1 MKGKRIKQ
9 VIAWCLAVIITI
21 QSVDWTGI
29 SEVAAE
35 AVSAGQTETESD
47 TQPVGTPLVYEDGIA
62 QDTVTITEASYLTGD
77 LIIEGD
83 LNLQAPLSLN
93 HHTLTVQ
100 GSTNIYNAELH
111 VNGSMECEQELNLY
125 SGSIVFEQGSLQVD
139 KAVELKYSAVS
150 IQMTHE
156 EDYFRIN
163 GDLYI
168 AANGIRTFSPEK
180 GTLELTGDYIEQ
192 ANLNNNDEPYQTA
205 GIQAGEDF
213 QLQLCGS
220 VSQMLDIQSDN
231 TRIPNVIVTGEEE
244 RNIYLAN
251 KAPIDNFEAGNAK
264 LYNGVYRLNQ
274 SVYDTEYQGYT
285 RYSYNYNIVYLE
297 DGDFRNTK
305 GGITINGDFYQ
316 NGSVQWDNTV
326 TINGDY
332 HVEALNIEN
341 DTLATEPTEGTFAFY
356 DSYSTLNIHGDFIM
370 NSITDH
376 TGLQNFG
383 TIYLYGNLTQKG
395 NGIANFVPEKNCTL
409 YFYPD
414 ADGNAPMINFEDS
427 EHNWLAEIH
436 SMSGVEFQTPAWVK
450 GNCYGNYTGTAKV
463 AAEDLY
469 RIRNAR
475 ITVEVIG
482 DVLLEQNMQVNKVT
496 LIIRGTTINPNGYSL
511 ECGGLILADGTEAA
525 LIMEQPTS
533 NITIHGDCV
542 VGSIL
547 SSTQLNQGIIRVGGN
562 LTQKNQGTPDNF
574 VTGEQLT
581 LILDGSGVIQEV
593 SFDSPESQIQHM
605 VIDNGSQ
612 GHVRFLTDVNVV
624 NLEDKS
630 GTLLRETE
638 GITGYTLTEDEVYNG
653 DLWLIDGT
661 LDLNGKTLQVQGDI
675 YAENGTIDIH
685 GGTLLVDGDFRMQGY
700 RKNNGEGQFTES
712 AAILKME
719 QTESRLSVKGD
730 FYLNPSY
737 AARTCISNQGEI
749 VIYQNLISESE
760 TCISGSGTIKLAGTQ
775 GQKLITNGHTCSIS
789 TVQIATAGLL
799 EIEDGILITGQL
811 TDNGCSKTGTIGIT
825 NLNVLENSYKG
836 NIKTNLYGYTQ
847 LNRDIYVQGQLTLN
861 NSMVYLNGYR
871 LQADTLIV
879 QTTLVVQEG
888 SVECTTL
895 HMNNN
900 IEMTK
905 EAGSIRTRDMY
916 VNLQRKAPG
925 MQAGSITITGSF
937 QEQEES
943 RYAFQPEG
951 THTIILAYDESLD
964 TSPFITMKRTY
975 SRFNRLQLDTPL
987 SVYQYNRSAGE
998 LALEMT
1004 GTYGD
1009 IEPPVIG
1016 ENTQATVNSYRTVTL
1031 SWEAATD
1038 NYDIFRYE
1046 IYKGDELYQT
1056 TTDTSIM
1063 VSGLEQGQEYVFY
1076 IYAVDT
1082 SGNRSNAV
1090 EIEAATPEDHNS
1102 PSAIREFMVCDTF
1115 TANKVP
1121 LKWSAS
1127 YDDGRL
1133 EYYNLYRNGEWLA
1146 QVSKTSYEDTTVTE
1160 GEAYIYE
1167 IEAVDW
1173 AGNVSPRNSCKVTPY
1188 NPPAAVT
1195 NVRASSSQGVITV
1208 SWNGDNQNVKY
1219 YRVLYMNG
1227 NTCED
1232 KDYVKVK
1239 DGISYSSYST
1249 QCKDSTR
1256 YTVKICAYSEQGQ
1269 ASPEVT
1275 RIVINQPDTQ
1285 KPLITAVTGIPEDGV
1300 INTAIRIQVK
1310 ASDNKELADISVS
1323 YAGEDEDW
1331 TFITKNEAKSYKGMV
1346 QGSYTVTW
1354 DVNGITGTKNLRI
1367 QVTDTSGN
1375 VTTQIQPVQV
1385 NCVNVPEVT
1394 ITDLTVS
1401 GYRPKITY
1409 TCTNTQYVSEYR
1421 IEVWNQD
1428 GTLIRK
1434 VTTRELSASLWELEP
1449 GQSYYIT
1456 VTPYSQSGNRHP
1468 SAVSE
1473 TFEVTD
1479 TTPPTVAYNSWGV
1492 PETYLQGMAS
1502 IRIYAADDYKVAYVD
1517 CEVSADG
1524 QDWTLLAQEIPSGN
1538 YATFGIDTTQLAD
1551 GPIQARFIAYDTVGN
1566 ASEPAIKDYIVDN
1579 TAPAAPDGV
1588 EAQLQNGTVQ
1598 LHWEAVA
1605 DANLSGYRV
1614 YRKLENEDYQSIGVV
1629 TKTNTSYVDKKITVN
1644 QLYTYYIVA
1653 VDLAGN
1659 ISDPSMECE
1668 ISTKED
1674 TEPPTIPESLICVG
1688 RTGSSVLLRWNPSTD
1703 NIGVTGYR
1711 IYRDGVC
1718 IDTCSDTEYEDTDL
1732 QTAKFY
1738 TYEITAIDDKENE
1751 SEKSE
1756 TCTAGT
1762 SLPVITKVT
1771 PADYQNLGGDST
1783 RIVISWDGYCP
1794 GKDYQITVTG
1804 STDGETWTEINH
1816 KIQNLRKLHNETT
1829 IEWETA
1835 SLQEEEYRICITITD
1850 SQGNETSLYRTYYID
1865 NQPPA
1870 QVRQITA
1877 TEKQS
1882 VAYLCWDASISA
1894 DVSGYYLY
1902 RRTVGQTDW
1911 EMLADLKANQISYTD
1926 SAVTETESYQYAVA
1940 AYDAYK
1946 HISPKTVSDWL
1957 QLGADQTAPKI
1968 TKVTSANE
1976 VLQGIVDLTIT
1987 GTDNRG
1993 IVTGYAE
2000 YYQSQT
2006 LEWIPIA
2013 QAEAKENQVTLTW
2026 DTGKLHGRY
2035 LVRFVVTDAAG
2046 NQNTEEY
2053 TQYYDIDNQGPGK
2066 TQNLQAVAGSTA
2078 VVLSW
2083 DALEDDDYEYTII
2096 EQQTEEGYQEIG
2108 TVTTVLGYQVQELYP
2123 ETDYTFRVVA
2133 YDLYGNRGE
2142 ASDAV
2147 TVQTKE
2153 DNLEPIIQGI
2163 TPKQTAVHS
2172 ELQATL
2178 RVSDN
2183 TGIQSCRLEYSLDE
2197 TNWQTIQSFDCQGKA
2212 VYQTDVT
2219 MNTEALP
2226 EGILYLRGMA
2236 EDIYGNI
2243 TGENQLIV
2251 EISIDHTAPEQ
2262 VQGIRYQEEEGI
2274 PVIRWNSVMDNDIQ
2288 AYHIRITDADGN
2300 VEKEQDVTSLVYEHR
2315 TAQPGKRYYYTVYA
2329 IDQAGNKGAVSET
2342 VSGIRSADK
2351 LPPEITSLTP
2361 GETTPIRGIVTL
2373 SAMAVDNQAVESVS
2387 FYYESPDE
2395 PQIYY
2400 PIDTIET
2407 GGKNGLVSTTFDTR
2421 NLQDGMYQIY
2431 VQAKDTNGN
2440 VSAWMQKTYS
2450 IDNTAPERAVL
2461 LTSEENYRI
2470 RLSWETK
2477 GLITDVVRYEL
2488 YRRSS
2493 AEDNFKKIYAGTDT
2507 AYLDSDV
2514 DPAYAYGYKIR
2525 TFDAAGNYT
2534 DSYISYAT
2542 PYDIDD
2548 IAPLAYIT
2556 ASTVTVEGYELV
2568 LDGIQSADNRGIA
2581 RFDWDFGDATT
2592 GTGAKVKHIYSQ
2604 IGTYTVSLT
2613 VTDTSGNTGSYE
2625 AEVKVLP
2632 KDTTGSVTVTVVDE
2646 QGGVLPNTCLYLET
2660 EEEQTDL
2667 YMTDEYGQCILAAEP
2682 GNYRL
2687 AVFLNG
2693 YVATEET
2700 IDIPLFEHGN
2710 HTIRLKKGDAITGDF
2725 TVRELDFEEI
2735 VAAGIDIHAP
2745 ENQHVY
2751 VVVTT
2756 LIYEEKERKV
2766 VEYINSSGG
2775 GAGGGAGGGSGLF
2788 GTSYV
2793 MRPGDNKGDEDKK
2806 KGDEPDPPEEPEPPK
2821 PPQLVRISIMQSISW
2836 LKEMYEAKLTVYNPA
2851 GSSTLVL
2858 EDNQATIY
2866 LPSGISL
2873 ARTATRQT
2881 LTQEMEPIR
2890 GGSKGEA
2897 IWYVKGDTPGT
2908 YRLQASY
2915 HGVYLPF
2922 NEEVEAKF
2930 ESNEFEVLAGKGLVL
2945 YIEPEITGESGL
2957 PYYVYFTLV
2966 NESTRE
2972 FYNIKTTFGTAEAR
2986 RYYQVNNQNNKALPI
3001 MSNGDYLSVPC
3012 LKPGETIQGVY
3023 MTSMKTPTQG
3033 SAYQY
3038 YLSLVGAEINVL
3050 RGENLGVQVELRP
3063 RASHI
3068 SLPDVFYVEV
3078 EPEQTAGD
3086 PVDKWTG
3093 GYIED
3098 NTIFSV
3104 GELQEFP
3111 ITMQYNSR
3119 LTDTCGEFG
3128 YGWVHNY
3135 ETRLID
3141 MQDATMRYY
3150 TTPNTYYT
3158 FRMDN
3163 LEEQEPWSIDED
3175 GYYVL
3180 DPSKL
3185 AMEQTY
3191 TCQARP
3197 DLKLSR
3203 NAQGQYIL
3211 QDDDR
3216 TQYTFT
3222 QEGNLAEI
3230 QKVTGQT
3237 IEINRSETQVTVTDL
3252 LIGNTYTYQLNENGL
3267 VTEIS
3272 DSSGR
3277 TVHFYYDENNCLKIY
3292 ENAVGERTYYTYDE
3306 AHRLLTAAYD
3316 TGAVYVA
3323 NTYDEQG
3330 RVISQDDGLA
3340 ETPLTFFSYTQN
3352 EETGAGTTSVTNR
3365 LGQTATTCYDAN
3377 GNVVSETN
3385 EAGDTAYY
3393 TYDENGNQTSIKDAN
3408 GNLQLYQYDAQNQL
3422 IQITDAYGTNTH
3434 MRYNCDNL
3442 LSTSYNDNGER
3453 VSFSY
3458 NPYGQITIR
3467 TDQNQNSTFY
3477 TYNENGQLIG
3487 EKDQKGSKKYEYT
3500 GAWQTRITDYL
3511 GGVTQCEYDAAGNRT
3526 AVIRQDGARETTT
3539 YDAMGRVTGTTNT
3552 SGGVTR
3558 YTYDALGNI
3567 STMTNPAGGVT
3578 TYRYNDIGWLTSVT
3592 EPDGASLT
3600 YTTNAEGWITS
3611 VTDSLGRTTS
3621 YTYDAVGNI
3630 QTQTD
3635 SDGVTTSYTY
3645 DGSGNVTSTTIDGKT
3660 SYAEYYPN
3668 GKIAKE
3674 TDQSGISTVYTY
3686 DHNWRLSNVTRD
3698 TGEAISYT
3706 YDSCGNL
3713 SKEIDALGNQTI
3725 YTYDSRGNV
3734 LSKTDPMGNI
3744 TNYIYDAAD
3753 NVICQIDALNNRTNY
3768 HYDSQGRL
3776 TELIQADGSTYT
3788 FTCDTADNITSVT
3801 DPVGNT
3807 ISYSYD
3813 NQNRCIAVYDGYGN
3827 IVEQNTYNYAGDIT
3841 KTSDALGNLT
3851 YTRYDSERQVIA
3863 MTKTS
3868 GEQESQASYIY
3879 DAAGRII
3886 QTIDAADNPV
3896 TITYDTLGNITSMTN
3911 AGGHTTTYQYDDR
3924 GNLIE
3929 ETNPIQAAT
3938 RYTYNASDLL
3948 ESITNA
3954 AGDKTTYTYD
3964 LLGRVTSRTDEIGTT
3979 YYTYD
3984 KNSNVLTV
3992 EENGATIQRTYDAL
4006 NRVTSYTDYA
4016 GRTVRYAY
4024 DEIGNL
4030 ISLTYPGGEII
4041 RYTYNP
4047 DGTLATVIDADGN
4060 VTSYSY
4066 DKNTQL
4072 VSIRRPDGSQER
4084 KTYDAAGKLTGQQD
4098 TAADGTILQDYSYNY
4113 DGYGNIIA
4121 TVGLTPDPEAIAAT
4135 VKDRDMEYNEAGQL
4149 IRYNGQKIR
4158 YDQNGNMTYGPLN
4171 GKMTTFR
4178 YDCRNRLIKAGGIT
4192 YTYDAENNRI
4202 ASTENG
4208 TTTEYLIDTRPQLS
4222 QVLCEY
4228 QNQQQTVRYTYG
4240 NGQLISQTQTNQTDK
4255 SQTLYFHYD
4264 NLGSTR
4270 VLTDQN
4276 GAITGTYT
4284 YGIYGELLSGDTSQ
4298 TGYLYNGAYGVH
4310 TDTNG
4315 LYYMRARYYNTDIE
4329 RFISQDILT
4338 GNPENSQSLNRYAYC
4353 QGNPV
4358 NQNDPFGLCPMGL
4371 TTRQWIHLGL
4381 DLLGCIP
4388 VIGIAANAVNAVLYF
4403 QEGDILSGLLSVA
4416 GAVIGIGGLSSAI
4429 GAAKGICTLAKVGS
4443 ALKTAGTA
4451 VTTAGMAAM
4460 TIEGAV
4466 NTYNVLKENDFKIT
4480 GESLLSAGTTLLSAA
4495 ATVAGFKALGSSVR
4509 ETTALIRSGAACF
4522 TAGTLV
4528 LTENGQKAI
4537 EDIQAGDKVFAAD
4550 PETGESGY
4558 KEVLQTFE
4566 KETEVVVHV
4575 TYEKD
4580 GEGSNAE
4587 TTTVNTTLNH
4597 RFWTEAGWKSAG
4609 TLEAGDKLTLAD
4621 GNTATVTN
4629 VAYEDT
4635 HATVYNFEVEDFHT
4649 YYVGTESVLVHNNG
4663 GNCMK
4668 TASALAQ
4675 GGSKGR
4681 TYSRL
4686 IPGTDG
4692 VVTGGNST
4700 KLGKN
4705 MLDEMGVPR
4714 STKWTG
4720 YQAQHIIPAEMGEH
4734 PVLQKIGMDLDDASN
4749 GLFLR
4754 TPADDISAM
4763 SRHRGY
4769 HSTYNDF
4776 VKMQLDKID
4785 INQSVDALQREVYNL
4800 QSQLKVLQQSGLPLY
4815 PGQGASIDLWER
4827 SLNRIK

>member
-168 AANGIRTFSPEK
+168 AANGIQTFSPEK

-220 VSQMLDIQSDN
+220 GSQMLDIQSDN
-231 TRIPNVIVTGEEE
+231 TRIPNVIVSGEEE

-251 KAPIDNFEAGNAK
+251 KAPIDNLEVGNAK

-356 DSYSTLNIHGDFIM
+356 DAYSTLNIHGDFIM

-395 NGIANFVPEKNCTL
+395 NGIANFVPEKACRL
-409 YFYPD
+409 YCYPD
-414 ADGNAPMINFEDS
+414 ADGNAPMISFEDN
-427 EHNWLAEIH
+427 EHNWLAEVH
-436 SMSGVEFQTPAWVK
+436 SMSGVEFQTPVLLK
-450 GNCYGNYTGTAKV
+450 SYCSGTYTGTAKV
-463 AAEDLY
+463 EAEDLY
-469 RIRNAR
+469 RIQNAR

-482 DVLLEQNMQVNKVT
+482 DVTLERNITIPNATLLVSGI
-496 LIIRGTTINPNGYSL
+496 LDINSYSL
-511 ECGGLILADGTEAA
+511 ECENLSLVDGTNAT
-525 LIMEQPTS
+525 LIMEQS
-533 NITIHGDCV
+533 RSTIV
-542 VGSIL
+542 VQKDLTIGSITPC
-547 SSTQLNQGIIRVGGN
+547 TQVNQGTIRVGGN

-605 VIDNGSQ
+605 VINNRSEGY
-612 GHVRFLTDVNVV
+612 VKFLTDVNVV

-630 GTLLRETE
+630 GTL
-638 GITGYTLTEDEVYNG
+638 I
-653 DLWLIDGT
+653 
-661 LDLNGKTLQVQGDI
+661 
-675 YAENGTIDIH
+675 
-685 GGTLLVDGDFRMQGY
+685 
-700 RKNNGEGQFTES
+700 
-712 AAILKME
+712 
-719 QTESRLSVKGD
+719 
-730 FYLNPSY
+730 
-737 AARTCISNQGEI
+737 
-749 VIYQNLISESE
+749 
-760 TCISGSGTIKLAGTQ
+760 
-775 GQKLITNGHTCSIS
+775 
-789 TVQIATAGLL
+789 
-799 EIEDGILITGQL
+799 
-811 TDNGCSKTGTIGIT
+811 
-825 NLNVLENSYKG
+825 
-836 NIKTNLYGYTQ
+836 
-847 LNRDIYVQGQLTLN
+847 
-861 NSMVYLNGYR
+861 
-871 LQADTLIV
+871 
-879 QTTLVVQEG
+879 
-888 SVECTTL
+888 
-895 HMNNN
+895 
-900 IEMTK
+900 
-905 EAGSIRTRDMY
+905 
-916 VNLQRKAPG
+916 
-925 MQAGSITITGSF
+925 
-937 QEQEES
+937 
-943 RYAFQPEG
+943 
-951 THTIILAYDESLD
+951 
-964 TSPFITMKRTY
+964 
-975 SRFNRLQLDTPL
+975 
-987 SVYQYNRSAGE
+987 
-998 LALEMT
+998 
-1004 GTYGD
+1004 
-1009 IEPPVIG
+1009 
-1016 ENTQATVNSYRTVTL
+1016 
-1031 SWEAATD
+1031 
-1038 NYDIFRYE
+1038 
-1046 IYKGDELYQT
+1046 
-1056 TTDTSIM
+1056 
-1063 VSGLEQGQEYVFY
+1063 
-1076 IYAVDT
+1076 
-1082 SGNRSNAV
+1082 
-1090 EIEAATPEDHNS
+1090 
-1102 PSAIREFMVCDTF
+1102 
-1115 TANKVP
+1115 
-1121 LKWSAS
+1121 
-1127 YDDGRL
+1127 
-1133 EYYNLYRNGEWLA
+1133 
-1146 QVSKTSYEDTTVTE
+1146 
-1160 GEAYIYE
+1160 
-1167 IEAVDW
+1167 
-1173 AGNVSPRNSCKVTPY
+1173 
-1188 NPPAAVT
+1188 
-1195 NVRASSSQGVITV
+1195 
-1208 SWNGDNQNVKY
+1208 
-1219 YRVLYMNG
+1219 
-1227 NTCED
+1227 
-1232 KDYVKVK
+1232 
-1239 DGISYSSYST
+1239 
-1249 QCKDSTR
+1249 
-1256 YTVKICAYSEQGQ
+1256 
-1269 ASPEVT
+1269 
-1275 RIVINQPDTQ
+1275 DTQ

-1300 INTAIRIQVK
+1300 INTAIRIHVK
-1310 ASDNKELADISVS
+1310 ASDNKELSDFSVS

-1331 TFITKNEAKSYKGMV
+1331 TFITENEVESYNRGMS

-1367 QVTDTSGN
+1367 QVTDASGN

-1434 VTTRELSASLWELEP
+1434 VTTRELSASLWEIEP

-1473 TFEVTD
+1473 NFEVTD
-1479 TTPPTVAYNSWGV
+1479 TTPPTVAYNCWGV
-1492 PETYLQGMAS
+1492 PKTYLQGMAS
-1502 IRIYAADDYKVAYVD
+1502 IMVYAADDYKVAYVD
-1517 CEVSADG
+1517 CEVSVDG
-1524 QDWTLLAQEIPSGN
+1524 QDWTLLAQEIPSGD
-1538 YATFGIDTTQLAD
+1538 YATFGIDTTQFAD
-1551 GPIQARFIAYDTVGN
+1551 GPIQTRFIAYDTVGN
-1566 ASEPAIKDYIVDN
+1566 ASEPLIKDYIVDN

-1605 DANLSGYRV
+1605 DADLSGYRV

-1653 VDLAGN
+1653 VDQAGN

-1756 TCTAGT
+1756 ACTAGT

-1902 RRTVGQTDW
+1902 RRTAGQTDW

-2108 TVTTVLGYQVQELYP
+2108 TVTTVLGYQVQGLYP

-2142 ASDAV
+2142 ASDAI

-2400 PIDTIET
+2400 PIETIET

-2687 AVFLNG
+2687 AVFRNG

-2751 VVVTT
+2751 VIVTT

-2788 GTSYV
+2788 GTGYV
-2793 MRPGDNKGDEDKK
+2793 VRPGDGDDDKDDDDDE
-2806 KGDEPDPPEEPEPPK
+2806 GEPDIPEEPEPPK

-3385 EAGDTAYY
+3385 EAGDTVHY

-3467 TDQNQNSTFY
+3467 TDQNKNSTFY

-3539 YDAMGRVTGTTNT
+3539 YDAMGRVTSTTNT
-3552 SGGVTR
+3552 SGGVTL

-3600 YTTNAEGWITS
+3600 YTTNAEGLITS

-3630 QTQTD
+3630 RTQTD

-3827 IVEQNTYNYAGDIT
+3827 LVEQNTYNYAGDIT

-3984 KNSNVLTV
+3984 KNSNILTV

-4060 VTSYSY
+4060 VTGYSY

-4171 GKMTTFR
+4171 GKMTTFH

-4240 NGQLISQTQTNQTDK
+4240 NGQLISQTQDQGEETETG
-4255 SQTLYFHYD
+4255 QTLYFHYD

-4443 ALKTAGTA
+4443 VLKTAGTA

-4675 GGSKGR
+4675 GGSKGGR
-4681 TYSRL
+4681 YSVD
-4686 IPGTDG
+4686 PVMFPDDEAAG
-4692 VVTGGNST
+4692 VLRNGSYVKNPTAHNINDYINEGSNYLGN
-4700 KLGKN
+4700 KN
-4705 MLDEMGVPR
+4705 MNGQYMYVVDMDGNIIIGTRGGQRMPHPTLVGGSNPQV
-4714 STKWTG
+4714 
-4720 YQAQHIIPAEMGEH
+4720 QAAGMIEVRGGKIYSINNASGHFKPSSACLNVAKEKFTELPNNIFSKNFQGFLPYGE
-4734 PVLQKIGMDLDDASN
+4734 
-4749 GLFLR
+4749 
-4754 TPADDISAM
+4754 
-4763 SRHRGY
+4763 
-4769 HSTYNDF
+4769 
-4776 VKMQLDKID
+4776 
-4785 INQSVDALQREVYNL
+4785 
-4800 QSQLKVLQQSGLPLY
+4800 
-4815 PGQGASIDLWER
+4815 
-4827 SLNRIK
+4827 

>member
-1 MKGKRIKQ
+1 M
-9 VIAWCLAVIITI
+9 C
-21 QSVDWTGI
+21 
-29 SEVAAE
+29 
-35 AVSAGQTETESD
+35 
-47 TQPVGTPLVYEDGIA
+47 
-62 QDTVTITEASYLTGD
+62 
-77 LIIEGD
+77 
-83 LNLQAPLSLN
+83 
-93 HHTLTVQ
+93 
-100 GSTNIYNAELH
+100 
-111 VNGSMECEQELNLY
+111 
-125 SGSIVFEQGSLQVD
+125 
-139 KAVELKYSAVS
+139 
-150 IQMTHE
+150 
-156 EDYFRIN
+156 
-163 GDLYI
+163 
-168 AANGIRTFSPEK
+168 
-180 GTLELTGDYIEQ
+180 
-192 ANLNNNDEPYQTA
+192 
-205 GIQAGEDF
+205 
-213 QLQLCGS
+213 
-220 VSQMLDIQSDN
+220 
-231 TRIPNVIVTGEEE
+231 
-244 RNIYLAN
+244 
-251 KAPIDNFEAGNAK
+251 
-264 LYNGVYRLNQ
+264 
-274 SVYDTEYQGYT
+274 
-285 RYSYNYNIVYLE
+285 
-297 DGDFRNTK
+297 
-305 GGITINGDFYQ
+305 
-316 NGSVQWDNTV
+316 
-326 TINGDY
+326 
-332 HVEALNIEN
+332 
-341 DTLATEPTEGTFAFY
+341 
-356 DSYSTLNIHGDFIM
+356 
-370 NSITDH
+370 
-376 TGLQNFG
+376 
-383 TIYLYGNLTQKG
+383 
-395 NGIANFVPEKNCTL
+395 
-409 YFYPD
+409 
-414 ADGNAPMINFEDS
+414 
-427 EHNWLAEIH
+427 
-436 SMSGVEFQTPAWVK
+436 
-450 GNCYGNYTGTAKV
+450 
-463 AAEDLY
+463 
-469 RIRNAR
+469 
-475 ITVEVIG
+475 
-482 DVLLEQNMQVNKVT
+482 
-496 LIIRGTTINPNGYSL
+496 
-511 ECGGLILADGTEAA
+511 
-525 LIMEQPTS
+525 
-533 NITIHGDCV
+533 
-542 VGSIL
+542 
-547 SSTQLNQGIIRVGGN
+547 
-562 LTQKNQGTPDNF
+562 
-574 VTGEQLT
+574 
-581 LILDGSGVIQEV
+581 
-593 SFDSPESQIQHM
+593 
-605 VIDNGSQ
+605 
-612 GHVRFLTDVNVV
+612 
-624 NLEDKS
+624 
-630 GTLLRETE
+630 
-638 GITGYTLTEDEVYNG
+638 
-653 DLWLIDGT
+653 
-661 LDLNGKTLQVQGDI
+661 
-675 YAENGTIDIH
+675 
-685 GGTLLVDGDFRMQGY
+685 
-700 RKNNGEGQFTES
+700 
-712 AAILKME
+712 
-719 QTESRLSVKGD
+719 
-730 FYLNPSY
+730 
-737 AARTCISNQGEI
+737 
-749 VIYQNLISESE
+749 
-760 TCISGSGTIKLAGTQ
+760 
-775 GQKLITNGHTCSIS
+775 
-789 TVQIATAGLL
+789 
-799 EIEDGILITGQL
+799 
-811 TDNGCSKTGTIGIT
+811 
-825 NLNVLENSYKG
+825 
-836 NIKTNLYGYTQ
+836 
-847 LNRDIYVQGQLTLN
+847 
-861 NSMVYLNGYR
+861 
-871 LQADTLIV
+871 
-879 QTTLVVQEG
+879 
-888 SVECTTL
+888 
-895 HMNNN
+895 
-900 IEMTK
+900 
-905 EAGSIRTRDMY
+905 
-916 VNLQRKAPG
+916 
-925 MQAGSITITGSF
+925 
-937 QEQEES
+937 
-943 RYAFQPEG
+943 
-951 THTIILAYDESLD
+951 
-964 TSPFITMKRTY
+964 
-975 SRFNRLQLDTPL
+975 
-987 SVYQYNRSAGE
+987 
-998 LALEMT
+998 
-1004 GTYGD
+1004 
-1009 IEPPVIG
+1009 
-1016 ENTQATVNSYRTVTL
+1016 
-1031 SWEAATD
+1031 
-1038 NYDIFRYE
+1038 
-1046 IYKGDELYQT
+1046 
-1056 TTDTSIM
+1056 
-1063 VSGLEQGQEYVFY
+1063 
-1076 IYAVDT
+1076 
-1082 SGNRSNAV
+1082 
-1090 EIEAATPEDHNS
+1090 
-1102 PSAIREFMVCDTF
+1102 
-1115 TANKVP
+1115 
-1121 LKWSAS
+1121 
-1127 YDDGRL
+1127 
-1133 EYYNLYRNGEWLA
+1133 
-1146 QVSKTSYEDTTVTE
+1146 
-1160 GEAYIYE
+1160 
-1167 IEAVDW
+1167 
-1173 AGNVSPRNSCKVTPY
+1173 
-1188 NPPAAVT
+1188 
-1195 NVRASSSQGVITV
+1195 
-1208 SWNGDNQNVKY
+1208 WN
-1219 YRVLYMNG
+1219 
-1227 NTCED
+1227 
-1232 KDYVKVK
+1232 
-1239 DGISYSSYST
+1239 
-1249 QCKDSTR
+1249 
-1256 YTVKICAYSEQGQ
+1256 
-1269 ASPEVT
+1269 
-1275 RIVINQPDTQ
+1275 
-1285 KPLITAVTGIPEDGV
+1285 
-1300 INTAIRIQVK
+1300 
-1310 ASDNKELADISVS
+1310 
-1323 YAGEDEDW
+1323 
-1331 TFITKNEAKSYKGMV
+1331 
-1346 QGSYTVTW
+1346 
-1354 DVNGITGTKNLRI
+1354 
-1367 QVTDTSGN
+1367 
-1375 VTTQIQPVQV
+1375 
-1385 NCVNVPEVT
+1385 
-1394 ITDLTVS
+1394 
-1401 GYRPKITY
+1401 
-1409 TCTNTQYVSEYR
+1409 
-1421 IEVWNQD
+1421 
-1428 GTLIRK
+1428 
-1434 VTTRELSASLWELEP
+1434 
-1449 GQSYYIT
+1449 
-1456 VTPYSQSGNRHP
+1456 
-1468 SAVSE
+1468 
-1473 TFEVTD
+1473 
-1479 TTPPTVAYNSWGV
+1479 
-1492 PETYLQGMAS
+1492 
-1502 IRIYAADDYKVAYVD
+1502 
-1517 CEVSADG
+1517 
-1524 QDWTLLAQEIPSGN
+1524 
-1538 YATFGIDTTQLAD
+1538 
-1551 GPIQARFIAYDTVGN
+1551 
-1566 ASEPAIKDYIVDN
+1566 
-1579 TAPAAPDGV
+1579 
-1588 EAQLQNGTVQ
+1588 
-1598 LHWEAVA
+1598 
-1605 DANLSGYRV
+1605 
-1614 YRKLENEDYQSIGVV
+1614 
-1629 TKTNTSYVDKKITVN
+1629 
-1644 QLYTYYIVA
+1644 
-1653 VDLAGN
+1653 
-1659 ISDPSMECE
+1659 
-1668 ISTKED
+1668 
-1674 TEPPTIPESLICVG
+1674 
-1688 RTGSSVLLRWNPSTD
+1688 
-1703 NIGVTGYR
+1703 
-1711 IYRDGVC
+1711 
-1718 IDTCSDTEYEDTDL
+1718 
-1732 QTAKFY
+1732 
-1738 TYEITAIDDKENE
+1738 
-1751 SEKSE
+1751 
-1756 TCTAGT
+1756 
-1762 SLPVITKVT
+1762 
-1771 PADYQNLGGDST
+1771 
-1783 RIVISWDGYCP
+1783 
-1794 GKDYQITVTG
+1794 
-1804 STDGETWTEINH
+1804 
-1816 KIQNLRKLHNETT
+1816 
-1829 IEWETA
+1829 
-1835 SLQEEEYRICITITD
+1835 
-1850 SQGNETSLYRTYYID
+1850 
-1865 NQPPA
+1865 
-1870 QVRQITA
+1870 
-1877 TEKQS
+1877 
-1882 VAYLCWDASISA
+1882 ASISA

-1902 RRTVGQTDW
+1902 RRTAGQTDW

-2013 QAEAKENQVTLTW
+2013 QAEAKDNQVTLTW

-2066 TQNLQAVAGSTA
+2066 IQNLQAVAGSTA

-2108 TVTTVLGYQVQELYP
+2108 TVTTVLGYQVQGLYP

-2142 ASDAV
+2142 VSDAI

-2212 VYQTDVT
+2212 VCQTDVT

-2315 TAQPGKRYYYTVYA
+2315 TAQLGKRYYYTVYA
-2329 IDQAGNKGAVSET
+2329 IDQAGNKGVVSET

-2361 GETTPIRGIVTL
+2361 EETTPIRGIVTL

-2400 PIDTIET
+2400 PIETIET

-2687 AVFLNG
+2687 AVFRNG

-2751 VVVTT
+2751 VIVTT

-2793 MRPGDNKGDEDKK
+2793 MRPGDGDDDKDDDDDE
-2806 KGDEPDPPEEPEPPK
+2806 GEPDIPEEPEPPK
-2821 PPQLVRISIMQSISW
+2821 PTQLVRISIMQSISW

-2966 NESTRE
+2966 NESARE

-3038 YLSLVGAEINVL
+3038 YLNLVGAEINVL
-3050 RGENLGVQVELRP
+3050 SGENLGVRVELRP

-3098 NTIFSV
+3098 NTIFSM

-3211 QDDDR
+3211 QDEDR

-3408 GNLQLYQYDAQNQL
+3408 GNLQLYHYDALNQL

-3467 TDQNQNSTFY
+3467 TDQNKNSTFY

-3526 AVIRQDGARETTT
+3526 AVIQQDGARETTT
-3539 YDAMGRVTGTTNT
+3539 YDAMGRVTSTTNT

-3578 TYRYNDIGWLTSVT
+3578 TYRYNDIGWLISVT

-3734 LSKTDPMGNI
+3734 LSKTDPMDNI

-3801 DPVGNT
+3801 DPVGNI

-3827 IVEQNTYNYAGDIT
+3827 LVEQNTYNYAGDIT

-3929 ETNPIQAAT
+3929 ETNPIQATT

-4121 TVGLTPDPEAIAAT
+4121 TVGLTPDPEAIATT

-4171 GKMTTFR
+4171 GKMTTFH

-4202 ASTENG
+4202 ASTEDG

-4240 NGQLISQTQTNQTDK
+4240 NGQLISQTQDQGEETETG
-4255 SQTLYFHYD
+4255 QTLYFHYD

-4443 ALKTAGTA
+4443 VLKTAGTA

-4537 EDIQAGDKVFAAD
+4537 EDIQAGDKVYATD

-4597 RFWTEAGWKSAG
+4597 RFWTEDGWKSAG

-4649 YYVGTESVLVHNNG
+4649 YYVGIESVLVHNNG

-4675 GGSKGR
+4675 GGSKGGS
-4681 TYSRL
+4681 YS
-4686 IPGTDG
+4686 GTGEYGD
-4692 VVTGGNST
+4692 VGGHHVHAKAGFKGDVNYDPKKGFSISQNFM
-4700 KLGKN
+4700 K
-4705 MLDEMGVPR
+4705 D
-4714 STKWTG
+4714 
-4720 YQAQHIIPAEMGEH
+4720 
-4734 PVLQKIGMDLDDASN
+4734 N
-4749 GLFLR
+4749 GLDHNSM
-4754 TPADDISAM
+4754 TS
-4763 SRHRGY
+4763 
-4769 HSTYNDF
+4769 
-4776 VKMQLDKID
+4776 K
-4785 INQSVDALQREVYNL
+4785 QRELFKELYESGRPNTL
-4800 QSQLKVLQQSGLPLY
+4800 EEHTRIAREALKAG
-4815 PGQGASIDLWER
+4815 GASDSMIDDLINA
-4827 SLNRIK
+4827 SLKNLSEQGVTAPTRIPWYSK

>member
-469 RIRNAR
+469 RIQNAR

-482 DVLLEQNMQVNKVT
+482 DVTLERNITIPNATLLVSGI
-496 LIIRGTTINPNGYSL
+496 LDINDYSL
-511 ECGGLILADGTEAA
+511 ECENLSLVDGTNAA
-525 LIMEQPTS
+525 LIMEQS
-533 NITIHGDCV
+533 MSTIV
-542 VGSIL
+542 VQKDLTIGSIT
-547 SSTQLNQGIIRVGGN
+547 SCTQVNQGTIRVGGN

-630 GTLLRETE
+630 GTL
-638 GITGYTLTEDEVYNG
+638 I
-653 DLWLIDGT
+653 
-661 LDLNGKTLQVQGDI
+661 
-675 YAENGTIDIH
+675 
-685 GGTLLVDGDFRMQGY
+685 
-700 RKNNGEGQFTES
+700 
-712 AAILKME
+712 
-719 QTESRLSVKGD
+719 
-730 FYLNPSY
+730 
-737 AARTCISNQGEI
+737 
-749 VIYQNLISESE
+749 
-760 TCISGSGTIKLAGTQ
+760 
-775 GQKLITNGHTCSIS
+775 
-789 TVQIATAGLL
+789 
-799 EIEDGILITGQL
+799 
-811 TDNGCSKTGTIGIT
+811 
-825 NLNVLENSYKG
+825 
-836 NIKTNLYGYTQ
+836 
-847 LNRDIYVQGQLTLN
+847 
-861 NSMVYLNGYR
+861 
-871 LQADTLIV
+871 
-879 QTTLVVQEG
+879 
-888 SVECTTL
+888 
-895 HMNNN
+895 
-900 IEMTK
+900 
-905 EAGSIRTRDMY
+905 
-916 VNLQRKAPG
+916 
-925 MQAGSITITGSF
+925 
-937 QEQEES
+937 
-943 RYAFQPEG
+943 
-951 THTIILAYDESLD
+951 
-964 TSPFITMKRTY
+964 
-975 SRFNRLQLDTPL
+975 
-987 SVYQYNRSAGE
+987 
-998 LALEMT
+998 
-1004 GTYGD
+1004 
-1009 IEPPVIG
+1009 
-1016 ENTQATVNSYRTVTL
+1016 
-1031 SWEAATD
+1031 
-1038 NYDIFRYE
+1038 
-1046 IYKGDELYQT
+1046 
-1056 TTDTSIM
+1056 
-1063 VSGLEQGQEYVFY
+1063 
-1076 IYAVDT
+1076 
-1082 SGNRSNAV
+1082 
-1090 EIEAATPEDHNS
+1090 
-1102 PSAIREFMVCDTF
+1102 
-1115 TANKVP
+1115 
-1121 LKWSAS
+1121 
-1127 YDDGRL
+1127 
-1133 EYYNLYRNGEWLA
+1133 
-1146 QVSKTSYEDTTVTE
+1146 
-1160 GEAYIYE
+1160 
-1167 IEAVDW
+1167 
-1173 AGNVSPRNSCKVTPY
+1173 
-1188 NPPAAVT
+1188 
-1195 NVRASSSQGVITV
+1195 
-1208 SWNGDNQNVKY
+1208 
-1219 YRVLYMNG
+1219 
-1227 NTCED
+1227 
-1232 KDYVKVK
+1232 
-1239 DGISYSSYST
+1239 
-1249 QCKDSTR
+1249 
-1256 YTVKICAYSEQGQ
+1256 
-1269 ASPEVT
+1269 
-1275 RIVINQPDTQ
+1275 DTQ

-1331 TFITKNEAKSYKGMV
+1331 TFITKNEAEWYKGMS

-1367 QVTDTSGN
+1367 QVTDASGN

-1394 ITDLTVS
+1394 ITNLTVS

-1434 VTTRELSASLWELEP
+1434 VTTRELSASLWGIEP

-1479 TTPPTVAYNSWGV
+1479 TTPPTVAYSSWGV

-1502 IRIYAADDYKVAYVD
+1502 IMVYAADDYKVAYVD
-1517 CEVSADG
+1517 CEVSVDG
-1524 QDWTLLAQEIPSGN
+1524 QDWTLLAQEIPSN
-1538 YATFGIDTTQLAD
+1538 EYIPFHIDTTQLAD
-1551 GPIQARFIAYDTVGN
+1551 GPIQTRFIAYDTVGN

-1605 DANLSGYRV
+1605 DADLSGYRV

-1902 RRTVGQTDW
+1902 RRTAGQTDW

-2108 TVTTVLGYQVQELYP
+2108 TVTTVLGYQVQGLYP

-2142 ASDAV
+2142 ASDAI

-2178 RVSDN
+2178 WVSDN

-2400 PIDTIET
+2400 PIETIET

-2581 RFDWDFGDATT
+2581 RFDWNFGDATT

-2682 GNYRL
+2682 GSYRL

-2751 VVVTT
+2751 VIVTT

-2793 MRPGDNKGDEDKK
+2793 MRPGDGDDDKDDDDDE
-2806 KGDEPDPPEEPEPPK
+2806 GEPDIPEEPEPPK

-3098 NTIFSV
+3098 NTIFSM

-3352 EETGAGTTSVTNR
+3352 EETGASTTSVTNR

-3408 GNLQLYQYDAQNQL
+3408 GNLQLYHYDALNQL

-3539 YDAMGRVTGTTNT
+3539 YDAMGRVTSTTNT

-3567 STMTNPAGGVT
+3567 STITNPAGGVT

-3686 DHNWRLSNVTRD
+3686 DHNWRLSNVTCD

-3827 IVEQNTYNYAGDIT
+3827 LVEQNTYNYAGDIT

-3929 ETNPIQAAT
+3929 ETNPIQATT

-4121 TVGLTPDPEAIAAT
+4121 TVGLTPDPEAIATT

-4240 NGQLISQTQTNQTDK
+4240 NGQLISQTQDQGEETGTG
-4255 SQTLYFHYD
+4255 QTLYFHYD

-4443 ALKTAGTA
+4443 VLKTAGTA

-4537 EDIQAGDKVFAAD
+4537 EDIQAGDKVYATD

-4597 RFWTEAGWKSAG
+4597 RFWTEDGWKSAG
-4609 TLEAGDKLTLAD
+4609 TLEVGDKLTLAD

-4675 GGSKGR
+4675 GGSKGG
-4681 TYSRL
+4681 
-4686 IPGTDG
+4686 IK
-4692 VVTGGNST
+4692 TGGAYKDVPANGGQVHHMPANSVSPYS
-4700 KLGKN
+4700 KN
-4705 MLDEMGVPR
+4705 KGPSIRMETYDHMKTASWGR
-4714 STKWTG
+4714 SKDA
-4720 YQAQHIIPAEMGEH
+4720 QAYRAK
-4734 PVLQKIGMDLDDASN
+4734 QKELIN
-4749 GLFLR
+4749 KGLFR
-4754 TPADDISAM
+4754 EAQQM
-4763 SRHRGY
+4763 
-4769 HSTYNDF
+4769 
-4776 VKMQLDKID
+4776 D
-4785 INQSVDALQREVYNL
+4785 INDIREKFGDKYDNEIQQML
-4800 QSQLKVLQQSGLPLY
+4800 EYTEQLLK
-4815 PGQGASIDLWER
+4815 
-4827 SLNRIK
+4827 